1 MSTNDMPFCVNAVSS
16 KQIGFRIL
24 ALTMDA
30 FQRSRFV
37 TLFLRVTRSAIDDPV
52 RRLQL
57 SLLVLVVLNVIG
69 TVMYMLIEGWN
80 AGEAFYMT
88 VITLSTVG
96 FGEVRDLSPAG
107 RIFTVV
113 LVYLGIGTATTALT
127 NAAALALGPLLWGTI
142 KERRMKKMI
151 DELSNHYIVCGYGRM
166 GRQIVRDLRE
176 RDETFVLIDSDPD
189 LREELLEARIP
200 HIVGNATYDEIL
212 IDAGLKRAKGLVAA
226 LNGDA
231 FNIMTVLTARELNP
245 RIFITAR
252 VVQVES
258 ESKLRRAGANRVV
271 NPYQIGGHRIALS
284 LLRPAVH
291 DFLDQIFHFGDDR
304 RIDIGQLH
312 VHPNSDLDGK
322 TIATS
327 ALRDKYNVSILALRE
342 PNGKLE
348 ITPNP
353 NMRLQPHCELIV
365 IGPPEAIYTLERET
379 MRNKK

>member
-1 MSTNDMPFCVNAVSS
+1 MS
-16 KQIGFRIL
+16 
-24 ALTMDA
+24 A

-37 TLFLRVTRSAIDDPV
+37 AFFMRFTRSALDDPV

-69 TVMYMLIEGWN
+69 TVMYMLIEGWE

-107 RIFTVV
+107 RIFTVI

-127 NAAALALGPLLWGTI
+127 NAAAVALGPLLWGTLQ
-142 KERRMKKMI
+142 ERRMRKMI
-151 DELSNHYIVCGYGRM
+151 DELDNHYIVCGYGRM
-166 GRQIVRDLRE
+166 GKQIIRDLRVRNE
-176 RDETFVLIDSDPD
+176 SFVLIDSNAE
-189 LREELLEARIP
+189 LTEELLEARIP
-200 HIVGNATYDEIL
+200 YIIGNATHDDVL

-226 LNGDA
+226 LSGDA

-245 RIFITAR
+245 RIFIAAR
-252 VVQVES
+252 VIQVES

-291 DFLDQIFHFGDDR
+291 DFLDHIFHFGDER
-304 RIDIGQLH
+304 SIDIGQIH
-312 VHPNSDLDGK
+312 VHPNSELDGK

-327 ALRDKYNVSILALRE
+327 QLRDKYNVSILALRE
-342 PNGKLE
+342 PTGKLE

-353 NMRLQPHCELIV
+353 NMKLRPHSELIV

-379 MRNKK
+379 MQNK